1 MPLNAF
7 IGMLVATLF
16 VGGIIWL
23 VVRVVRKGREQV
35 ATAGGVSAELAKLVG
50 NAQGLYQPSEAV
62 IGNRTVRIQLLPGGK
77 NSPPTL
83 RVALP
88 IDVRTVGAKVE
99 HGVYRDT
106 ARRRVMGKLAVLF
119 RPEKP
124 IDRFGKSLGLNVEH
138 DTGDSA
144 FDGEVYIESDA
155 DAADLE
161 ALLADTS
168 TRQAVHQILGLGFG
182 SVELFRG
189 ASTVQASVIRPTPQH
204 VASAEQIVERLGVI
218 ADNLPAFDAA
228 PVGRATPLRTAIAGA
243 VGVLGGF
250 GVFVFAVL
258 AATTWR
264 VIVPGAMVRCGLLGL
279 GGWLVVSALAF
290 VLVRGK
296 SDALRTFSI
305 VFFSALFGMPAL
317 GVGTGATL
325 NGVLDAGAATSHD
338 ARVTRRWVTTSKN
351 SRTYHLEVESWR
363 PDESR
368 IEVTVSSGQ
377 YDQTVDGSPLRI
389 TTKPGW
395 LGWEWIARVQVLS
408 RTWSP

>member
-7 IGMLVATLF
+7 IGMLVVLLF
-16 VGGIIWL
+16 FGGMIWL
-23 VVRVVRKGREQV
+23 VVRVIRKGREQV
-35 ATAGGVSAELAKLVG
+35 AAAGNVNAELAKLVG
-50 NAQGLYQPSEAV
+50 NAQGLYQPNQAV
-62 IGNRTVRIQLLPGGK
+62 IGNRTVSIQLLPGGK

-88 IDVRTVGAKVE
+88 IDVRTVGARVE

-106 ARRRVMGKLAVLF
+106 ARRRVAGQLPVLF
-119 RPEKP
+119 RAEKP
-124 IDRFGKSLGLNVEH
+124 IDRFGKRIGLNVEH

-144 FDGEVYIESDA
+144 FDSEVYIESDA
-155 DAADLE
+155 SSADLE

-189 ASTVQASVIRPTPQH
+189 AATVQTSVLRPTPQH
-204 VASAEQIVERLGVI
+204 VASAEQIVERLAVI

-228 PVGRATPLRTAIAGA
+228 PVGRATPLRTAIAGI
-243 VGVLGGF
+243 GGMLGGF
-250 GVFVFAVL
+250 GAFVFAAL
-258 AATTWR
+258 AATSWR
-264 VIVPGAMVRCGLLGL
+264 VIVPGAMLRCGLLGL
-279 GGWLVVSALAF
+279 GGWVLVSAAAF
-290 VLVRGK
+290 FLLRGK
-296 SDALRTFSI
+296 SDALRTFSF
-305 VFFSALFGMPAL
+305 VFFSALLGMPAL

-325 NGVLDAGAATSHD
+325 NGVLDTGAATSHD
-338 ARVTRRWVTTSKN
+338 ARVTRRWITTSKN
-351 SRTYHLEVESWR
+351 NRTYHIEVESWR